1 MILTHWLL
9 QWDINSFMTTHR
21 NYGFKSDFSQKMQSV
36 ILVLIRHV
44 KILVHQSVCNRL
56 PAFRALTGCDY
67 RALIRKVKV
76 APFKLLENSTEAK
89 EVFTEMNT
97 ETLLNSSILEKW
109 RSTYACYT
117 ERRNAIQ

>member
-21 NYGFKSDFSQKMQSV
+21 NYGLKSDFSQKIQSV